1 MTASRSAPLRA
12 LRSLFATVALGAGVM
27 VALSAVPA
35 AQSDLDTFMQQ
46 VLERRDANWKKL
58 QQYIL
63 DEREQIEMRGPAGTL
78 LWGERR
84 DYTWYVRDGFFVRSP
99 VKVNG
104 AAVGEADRL
113 KYEKEFLA
121 REQARDARALAAG
134 SMAAQGNA
142 PATDPEA
149 APHDV
154 DGLIR
159 QSRQPQFVSSAYFLK
174 FKFDAGRY
182 ALVGREQVEGRDVL
196 RIEYYP
202 EKLFTSESRRERR

>member
-84 DYTWYVRDGFFVRSP
+84 DYAWYVRDGFFVRSP

-113 KYEKEFLA
+113 KYRERVSGTRTGPRRA
-121 REQARDARALAAG
+121 RPCRWFDRH
-134 SMAAQGNA
+134 SRSCSRRCRRRNA
-142 PATDPEA
+142 P
-149 APHDV
+149 
-154 DGLIR
+154 
-159 QSRQPQFVSSAYFLK
+159 
-174 FKFDAGRY
+174 
-182 ALVGREQVEGRDVL
+182 
-196 RIEYYP
+196 
-202 EKLFTSESRRERR
+202 